1 MTVAP
6 RLSATDGAPVS
17 RRSVEPAT
25 ASAVATLAG
34 GSVAAGDRGASVT
47 GLSDDSRTVAAGDI
61 FFCIRG
67 ESTDGHDAAAAAVS
81 AGASALVVDH
91 VLDGVPSAVAQIVV
105 PDVRAS
111 VGPVAA
117 ALTGN
122 PASHLRMVAVT
133 GTNGKTST
141 ARFIADILNAAGQS
155 TEVIGTL
162 SGVRTTPEPVEIH
175 GLLADAVTAGIDTVV
190 MEVSSHALVLCRV
203 DGIVFDVAVFTNLSR
218 DHLDFHGTM
227 QDYFAAKASLFTP
240 LRTRAAVVN
249 TGDEHGRRI
258 AEACSV
264 PLVTYSIADAQGLDV
279 GADSMTFV
287 WRGARVEAPVGGRF
301 MAENVIAAASAAVA
315 CGIDAATAAGACSA
329 LEPVPGR
336 HESVPTGADY
346 SVIVDYAHTPEALT
360 MLLASV
366 RAVAKGRVIVVF
378 GCGGDRDRGKRP
390 EMGAAAA
397 AGADVVIVTS
407 DNPRGESPGAVIDD
421 ITAGIHGTS
430 AQVETQQDRAAA
442 IASAIGRT
450 RSGDI
455 VVIAG
460 KGHEPYQEV
469 AGVLVPFSDVEV
481 ARVAIEGRSTAR

>member
-6 RLSATDGAPVS
+6 RPSVTDGAPVS
-17 RRSVEPAT
+17 RRSVEPTT
-25 ASAVATLAG
+25 ASAVAALLG
-34 GSVAAGDRGASVT
+34 GSLTAGDGEVT
-47 GLSDDSRTVAAGDI
+47 VAGLSDDSRTVAPGDI

-67 ESTDGHDAAAAAVS
+67 AVTDGHDAAAEAVA

-91 VLDGVPSAVAQIVV
+91 VVDGVPGVVAQIMV
-105 PDVRAS
+105 PDVRAA

-122 PASHLRMVAVT
+122 AAARLQMVAVT

-141 ARFIADILNAAGQS
+141 ALFIAGILGAAGRT

-162 SGVRTTPEPVEIH
+162 SGVRTTPEPVELH
-175 GLLADAVTAGIDTVV
+175 GRLADALAAGVDTVV
-190 MEVSSHALVLCRV
+190 MEVSSHALVLGRV
-203 DGIVFDVAVFTNLSR
+203 DGIIFDVAVFTNLSR

-227 QDYFAAKASLFTP
+227 EDYFAAKASLFSP

-258 AEACSV
+258 ADACVV
-264 PLVTYSIADAQGLDV
+264 PLVTYSIDDAQGLDA
-279 GADSMTFV
+279 GPDSITFV
-287 WRGARVEAPVGGRF
+287 WRGERVEAPVGGRF
-301 MAENVIAAASAAVA
+301 MAENVLAAATAAVA
-315 CGIDAATAAGACSA
+315 CGIDAATAARACSA

-336 HESVPTGADY
+336 HESVPTGAGY
-346 SVIVDYAHTPEALT
+346 SVIVDYAHTPDALAS
-360 MLLASV
+360 LLASV
-366 RAVAKGRVIVVF
+366 RAVATGRVIVVF
-378 GCGGDRDRGKRP
+378 GCGGGRDRGKRP
-390 EMGAAAA
+390 EMGAVAA

-421 ITAGIHGTS
+421 ITAGIRGAS
-430 AQVETQQDRAAA
+430 AEVETQQDRAVA
-442 IASAIGRT
+442 IASAIGRAG
-450 RSGDI
+450 SGDI
-455 VVIAG
+455 VVVAG

-481 ARVAIEGRSTAR
+481 ARVAIERRSTAR